1 MYIVAAP
8 VSCNRKRTQMR
19 VGAAETSRAGAL
31 VSAQQPPA
39 VAPAERVKA
48 TATRA
53 RYPWR
58 AMKTKDFVVDDRPE
72 LAAITKHPK
81 LDSVE
86 YERRL
91 QEMQSTMQ
99 AIQQAYLGTRERAVV
114 VLEGWDTAG
123 KGGIVRRLGWAMDP
137 RSFKVYPIA
146 APLPH
151 EKGKHY
157 LQRFWEKLPEGGQ
170 IVAFDRSWYGR
181 VLVERVEG
189 FAKKREW
196 QRAYDEINQFE
207 QMMVDDG
214 IRIAKCFLHIT
225 PAEQMRRFKERLTNP
240 LKRWKLSYEDFRN
253 RARWADYEIA
263 IEDMMEK
270 TSKKRA
276 PWYLIPANNKPFG
289 RLAVFTI
296 LTEIL
301 GKGLRLKPR
310 ELDPKVLEM
319 AKQMFDLT

>member
-1 MYIVAAP
+1 
-8 VSCNRKRTQMR
+8 
-19 VGAAETSRAGAL
+19 
-31 VSAQQPPA
+31 
-39 VAPAERVKA
+39 
-48 TATRA
+48 
-53 RYPWR
+53 
-58 AMKTKDFVVDDRPE
+58 MKTKDFVVDGRPK

-81 LDSVE
+81 LDSVD

-91 QEMQSTMQ
+91 QTMQSSMQ

-123 KGGIVRRLGWAMDP
+123 KGGIVRRLGWVMDP

-151 EKGKHY
+151 EKGNHY
-157 LQRFWEKLPEGGQ
+157 LQRFWEKLPEPGQ
-170 IVAFDRSWYGR
+170 IVVFDRSWYGR

-196 QRAYDEINQFE
+196 RRGYDEINQFE
-207 QMMVDDG
+207 QMIVDDG

-225 PAEQMRRFKERLTNP
+225 PAEQVRRFKDRLTNP

-253 RARWADYEIA
+253 RARWADYETA

-276 PWYLIPANNKPFG
+276 PWYLIPANNKAFG

-296 LTEIL
+296 LTDVF

-319 AKQMFDLT
+319 AKQVFDLA